1 MPKQYNKI
9 DKAEWSYLVSVED
22 LENGPKTYR
31 FDADEQECAD
41 LARRFGI
48 VSVESASAS
57 ITLQAIGGGTIQA
70 IGTVVAD
77 LTQGCVVSL
86 APVAARV
93 EEEFEGW
100 FGDQNKA
107 VSFVKAKHEREA
119 KKGHTEAEVLEESI
133 DPEPVIGGKVDIG
146 ELATQYLSLGLN
158 PYPHAQGVAYEFSAP
173 SGAKDSEGASFR
185 KNPFEALK
193 DWKEKR

>member
-1 MPKQYNKI
+1 MPKQYNNI
-9 DKAEWSYLVSVED
+9 DKAEWSHLVSIED
-22 LENGPKTYR
+22 LGTGPKTYR

-57 ITLQAIGGGTIQA
+57 VTLQAIGGGTVQA
-70 IGTVVAD
+70 IGTVVAE

-86 APVAARV
+86 APVPARV
-93 EEEFEGW
+93 EETFEGW
-100 FGDQNKA
+100 FGDKTKA

-133 DPEPVIGGKVDIG
+133 DPEPVVNGKVDIG
-146 ELATQYLSLGLN
+146 ELATQYLSLALD
-158 PYPHAQGVAYEFSAP
+158 PYPHAQGVAYEF
-173 SGAKDSEGASFR
+173 GASPASKDAEGASLR